1 MTAIPSTIYRA
12 LCRLGDKLIY
22 PILPSFAKPAW
33 NHPAGPKTVFF
44 WSPTIKWVLVGAGI
58 SDLTRPASKLSI
70 NQASDWSKP
79 TGRRSKQNASLAA
92 TGAVWTRY
100 CFVIVPKNYYLASVN
115 FFVFCTGM
123 VQILRIGHYRYIIQ
137 PTLEE
142 NDELKKISN

>member
-70 NQASDWSKP
+70 NQ
-79 TGRRSKQNASLAA
+79 NASLAA

-137 PTLEE
+137 PKLEE
-142 NDELKKISN
+142 NEELKKVSN